1 MDQRKKLCA
10 PAAYVGTVGQVS
22 HFLGIKFTWK
32 FHSDG
37 NLSVSLT
44 QQSFIDTLLAS
55 LDICIYGI
63 STYSTPYQP
72 NFHSLRL
79 RYQSLVGSLNWVA
92 HTTRLD
98 LSTVVSLLE
107 HLLWSP
113 YCIFLFLNL
122 YYQCPMQ
129 IGTHRMLHN
138 LQSLRSYHCLFLV
151 QCPLFI
157 LISQV
162 LSTVYPSIRQLLR
175 AVLWRQ
181 RSTPRKNM

>member
-37 NLSVSLT
+37 NQSVSLT
-44 QQSFIDTLLAS
+44 QQSCIDTLLAS

-107 HLLWSP
+107 HLQGW
-113 YCIFLFLNL
+113 
-122 YYQCPMQ
+122 
-129 IGTHRMLHN
+129 
-138 LQSLRSYHCLFLV
+138 CL
-151 QCPLFI
+151 P
-157 LISQV
+157 
-162 LSTVYPSIRQLLR
+162 VYLLR
-175 AVLWRQ
+175 LAAPRAGVAAVGVPCVTTGSQPVHSLPLMVQ
-181 RSTPRKNM
+181 LVHQTLVASS